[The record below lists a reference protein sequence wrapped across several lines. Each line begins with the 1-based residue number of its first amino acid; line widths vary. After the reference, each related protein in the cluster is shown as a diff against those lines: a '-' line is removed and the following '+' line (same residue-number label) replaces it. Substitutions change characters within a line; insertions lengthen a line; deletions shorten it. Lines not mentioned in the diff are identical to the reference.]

1 MCQTRNSTVGGRK
14 NLHAFFNLNDPLD
27 MTVRSNKPKADV
39 LIKWFS
45 EKGMEKK
52 IQEEHQQAIE
62 EYEQAVAL
70 FSDDLQDRDK
80 QAQDIKYEIVGLQH
94 KIHAKD

>member
-1 MCQTRNSTVGGRK
+1 
-14 NLHAFFNLNDPLD
+14 
-27 MTVRSNKPKADV
+27 
-39 LIKWFS
+39 
-45 EKGMEKK
+45 MEKK

>member
-1 MCQTRNSTVGGRK
+1 
-14 NLHAFFNLNDPLD
+14 